1 MNRKKIYSFLVL
13 SLAAVFSMSPFALA
27 AAATQTGYASSGSQT
42 EKIGNK
48 FQSDSFNQEMV
59 YNEMLGAVNAGSNDR
74 ASIAGQLQNE
84 LNFTEVNYDADMA
97 AEGAASASNSNTGC
111 KSCNKAE
118 AELEN
123 EIDVENSNLAWIMN
137 LLKLKASGGKN
148 KGGGSSAGAAKVD
161 VSVKNSA
168 NANMTDIASSLN
180 GAVLASNSN
189 TGAHSKNKAEAELE
203 NEIGENKNCGS
214 HYSSYSCQK
223 QCPCPT
229 NSPCPTTCPSHSPT
243 ATSTPDE
250 SAGDAQS
257 NVEVTNM
264 ANSNE
269 TNIEIDFEPAM
280 VAAYNANTGYGSSN
294 IAEAELE
301 NEIDVENY
309 NMAFITNEVKNEAN
323 SGNSDSGRK
332 SWSGNSQSAGDASA
346 ETEINNYANS
356 NKTAISADFGGD
368 IIASNTQTGCE
379 SYNNAEVEVKN
390 EIEVE
395 NENFAEIHNY
405 VKNSANS
412 GEDKNGKNK
421 GCRGCYD
428 GNSSSGD
435 ATSSVQITNQLNMNE
450 TEISVDLGGDVSAA
464 NTMTGAKSENNS
476 QTEVKNSIEAVNKNF
491 AEVSNYVVV
500 ASNTG
505 NNSSD
510 YSRAATQ
517 DNGADSGA
525 SLIIT
530 NQSNKNVV
538 KVE

>member
-1 MNRKKIYSFLVL
+1 
-13 SLAAVFSMSPFALA
+13 
-27 AAATQTGYASSGSQT
+27 
-42 EKIGNK
+42 
-48 FQSDSFNQEMV
+48 
-59 YNEMLGAVNAGSNDR
+59 
-74 ASIAGQLQNE
+74 
-84 LNFTEVNYDADMA
+84 
-97 AEGAASASNSNTGC
+97 
-111 KSCNKAE
+111 
-118 AELEN
+118 
-123 EIDVENSNLAWIMN
+123 
-137 LLKLKASGGKN
+137 
-148 KGGGSSAGAAKVD
+148 
-161 VSVKNSA
+161 
-168 NANMTDIASSLN
+168 
-180 GAVLASNSN
+180 
-189 TGAHSKNKAEAELE
+189 
-203 NEIGENKNCGS
+203 
-214 HYSSYSCQK
+214 
-223 QCPCPT
+223 
-229 NSPCPTTCPSHSPT
+229 
-243 ATSTPDE
+243 
-250 SAGDAQS
+250 
-257 NVEVTNM
+257 M

-390 EIEVE
+390 EIEVK